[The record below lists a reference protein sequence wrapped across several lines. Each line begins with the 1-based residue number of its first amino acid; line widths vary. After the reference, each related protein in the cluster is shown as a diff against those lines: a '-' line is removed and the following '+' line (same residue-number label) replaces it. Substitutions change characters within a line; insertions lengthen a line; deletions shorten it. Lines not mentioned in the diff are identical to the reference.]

1 MKKILCIDGGGIRG
15 IVPAIIL
22 RTLEEKLQRLTKN
35 PHTRLSNYFDFM
47 AGTSTGGILTCLY
60 LTPSE
65 NQSEKSKY
73 SAADAANL
81 YIEYGGT
88 IFDIPTWKKL
98 ESVGG
103 LTDEKFDATA
113 LEKLLKKYFGSLKLS
128 ELVKP
133 CLITSYDLKRRR
145 LHFFTQADAY
155 LHGNAYDFYLKD
167 ICRATSAAPTFFEPS
182 LVYSLSRVSYPLIDG
197 GVVVNNPA
205 MCAYSEVRNALP
217 YTGKDKVTA
226 SDMLILSL
234 GTGSEEKSYE
244 YNKTKNWGMVS
255 WVSPIIDIM
264 MSGSNEVTHH
274 YLTKIFD
281 AVNKSDQY
289 VRITPSGMYNADH
302 NMANASEQNIR
313 ALVELGTICAQE
325 NDEELERI
333 AKLLYHEKED
343 TVLFAQKTP
352 TP

>member
-15 IVPAIIL
+15 IVPAILL

-35 PHTRLSNYFDFM
+35 PHARLSNFFDFM

-60 LTPSE
+60 LTPSD
-65 NQSEKSKY
+65 SPDKFSKY
-73 SAADAANL
+73 SAAEAANL
-81 YIEYGGT
+81 YIEHGGT
-88 IFDIPTWKKL
+88 IFDIPVWKKL

-113 LEKLLKKYFGSLKLS
+113 LEKLLKKYFGMQKLS
-128 ELVKP
+128 KLVKP

-145 LHFFTQADAY
+145 LHLFTQADAQ
-155 LHGNAYDFYLKD
+155 HGGDGYDFYLKD
-167 ICRATSAAPTFFEPS
+167 VCRATSAAPTYFEPN
-182 LVYSLSRVSYPLIDG
+182 LVYSLSRTPYPLVDG

-217 YTGKDKVTA
+217 ANGKEKVTA
-226 SDMLILSL
+226 SDMFILSF
-234 GTGSEEKSYE
+234 GTGSLEKPYE
-244 YNKTKNWGMVS
+244 YEKAKNWGIVS
-255 WVSPIIDIM
+255 WVSPVIDIM

-274 YLTKIFD
+274 YLSKIFD
-281 AVNKSDQY
+281 AVNCSDQY
-289 VRITPSGMYNADH
+289 VRITPSGMYNADY

-325 NDEELERI
+325 NDAALERV
-333 AKLLYHEKED
+333 AKLLYEEQED
-343 TVLFAQKTP
+343 AVVFSNTNVAV
-352 TP
+352 